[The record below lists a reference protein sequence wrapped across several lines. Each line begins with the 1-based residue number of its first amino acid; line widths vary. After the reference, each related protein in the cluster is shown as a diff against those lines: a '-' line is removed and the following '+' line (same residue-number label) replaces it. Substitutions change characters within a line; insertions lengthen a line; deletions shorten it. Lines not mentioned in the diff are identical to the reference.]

1 MAARLRFAA
10 RNPPEAFRSLPSLPR
25 LFAARG
31 SLAAESRGADRL
43 LGLLLLAA
51 ALALL
56 AGWLL
61 PVMTVRTLL
70 VFYDEVSILTG
81 AMRLLES
88 GDYALFVLIVLFT
101 VVLPVGKLVVAW
113 LTWAWLSVDDL
124 RVRRLLGWIEAIGRW
139 SMLDVFVAAML
150 VVVIKLSLISDVVI
164 HAGLY
169 VFIAA
174 VILSMVAVRR
184 IATLAQRRLQQ
195 DG

>member
-1 MAARLRFAA
+1 MRR
-10 RNPPEAFRSLPSLPR
+10 PSVSWPR
-25 LFAARG
+25 LFAAPG
-31 SLAAESRGADRL
+31 TLAAESRGLDRL

-51 ALALL
+51 AAALL

-81 AMRLLES
+81 AFRLLES
-88 GDYALFVLIVLFT
+88 GDIALFAIIVLFT
-101 VVLPVGKLVVAW
+101 VVLPVGKLTVAW
-113 LTWAWLSVDDL
+113 LAWAWLRVDDA
-124 RVRRLLGWIEAIGRW
+124 RVRRLLGWIETIGRW

-150 VVVIKLSLISDVVI
+150 VVVIKLSLISDVEI

-174 VILSMVAVRR
+174 VVLSMVAVRR
-184 IATLAQRRLQQ
+184 IATLAHRRLASEAPSPSSA
-195 DG
+195 

>member
-1 MAARLRFAA
+1 M
-10 RNPPEAFRSLPSLPR
+10 PSLPR

>member
-1 MAARLRFAA
+1 MPA
-10 RNPPEAFRSLPSLPR
+10 LPR
-25 LFAARG
+25 LFAAPG
-31 SLAAESRGADRL
+31 TLAAEARGPDRL

-51 ALALL
+51 AVSLL

-81 AMRLLES
+81 AFRLLES
-88 GDYALFVLIVLFT
+88 GDVALFLVIVLFT
-101 VVLPVGKLVVAW
+101 VVLPVGKLTVAW
-113 LTWAWLSVDDL
+113 LAWAWLRVDDA
-124 RVRRLLGWIEAIGRW
+124 RVRRLLGWIETIGRW

-150 VVVIKLSLISDVVI
+150 VVVIKLSLISDVEI

-184 IATLAQRRLQQ
+184 IATLAHRRLEAAA
-195 DG
+195 